1 MSNTE
6 PEQPRALDAEV
17 WLLGGVF
24 QDQRI
29 MSIIY
34 GLLSPSDFYLEKHQN
49 IWQAMQELQKSETP
63 IDIVTVSA
71 ILKQNGQVQSLFD
84 NISNKNEY
92 LFSLLESVPSA
103 ANCEFYIGLIKEAS
117 LKRQLIAAGRKIIA
131 NGYDVSKTSGE
142 CFSSAQEI
150 ITRIASGTNNTQI
163 EHIGDLAEKML
174 ESIAQR
180 KKEGKKGG
188 IASDFFQMDNLT
200 GGFRKGELTIVGAR
214 PGVGKTSFALGLA
227 IKAAKEAGP
236 VLMFSLEMNGE
247 QQAARAMSYYSQ
259 VSVKKTMDATLDMV
273 EMQNQR
279 EAARVLKNAPLYI
292 DLIKDHNVA
301 QITSIAHSYAAK
313 MPLSMIIVDYLQII
327 ETNPDR
333 KNYENRNVAIGAITR
348 ALKVLSGKL
357 NCPVIALSQLNRDT
371 DKTSTASARKPR
383 LSDLRESG
391 NIEQDADVVMLL
403 HRIPVPGPNVDIT
416 KTDLIIAK
424 NRSGPTG
431 EVKIHFNP
439 QNIMFSE
446 YEQYNY

>member
-1 MSNTE
+1 MSNAE
-6 PEQPRALDAEV
+6 PDLPNNTTAEV

-24 QDQRI
+24 QNSRI
-29 MSIIY
+29 MAIIC
-34 GLLSPSDFYLEKHQN
+34 GMLSPGDFYLKKHQL
-49 IWQAMQELQKSETP
+49 IWEAMQELQKKDNP
-63 IDIVTVSA
+63 IDIVTVGA
-71 ILKQNGQVQSLFD
+71 VLQKHGEMDSLF
-84 NISNKNEY
+84 SNNDY
-92 LFSLLESVPSA
+92 LFSLNESVPSS
-103 ANCEFYIGLIKEAS
+103 ANYEWYIDLIKEAS
-117 LKRQLIAAGRKIIA
+117 QKRSFIKASRQIIA
-131 NGYDVSKTSGE
+131 YAYDPAITANDCFQKSTAMFNEIVTS
-142 CFSSAQEI
+142 A
-150 ITRIASGTNNTQI
+150 ANNSHV

-174 ESIAQR
+174 ENIAQR
-180 KKEGKKGG
+180 KKEGKRGG
-188 IASDFFQMDNLT
+188 IGSDFLQMDNLT

-227 IKAAKEAGP
+227 INAAKSVGP
-236 VLMFSLEMNGE
+236 VLFFSLEMSGE
-247 QQAARAMSYYSQ
+247 QQAARAMSYYSR
-259 VSVKKTMDATLDMV
+259 VSVKRTMDATLDMV
-273 EMQNQR
+273 EMQNQK

-301 QITSIAHSYAAK
+301 QITSIAHSYSAK

-327 ETNPDR
+327 QTNPER

-348 ALKVLSGKL
+348 ELKILSGKL

-371 DKTSTASARKPR
+371 DKTSTPGTRKPK

-391 NIEQDADVVMLL
+391 NIEQDADVVILL

-431 EVKIHFNP
+431 EIKIHFNP